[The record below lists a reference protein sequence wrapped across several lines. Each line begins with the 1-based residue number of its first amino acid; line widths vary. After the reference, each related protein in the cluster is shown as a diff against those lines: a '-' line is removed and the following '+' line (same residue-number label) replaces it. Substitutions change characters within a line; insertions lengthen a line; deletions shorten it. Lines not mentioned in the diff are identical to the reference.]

1 MAEELRQGLN
11 KVDLTGLVKE
21 HKLNKGKTKDKDSKE
36 KNYINGSLV
45 IKTGEFSEIELALYV
60 EEKNKDGK
68 VKKNYEVLE
77 KFINEEYLTL
87 AGCKSEEDRE
97 NVAKVRVFGNKD
109 FCPHFSEDIFKVKD
123 TGEVKNKIKVDLGFG
138 TIKVDNLIN
147 EEDYKAEFDVEM
159 YVTSVIEEEKE
170 EVATGRTIVKG
181 WIPIYGGKVMP
192 MTILA
197 ENYVDEEG
205 DNIELA
211 SDLLNQVE
219 EGCTINL
226 WGNINYQ
233 KIVTKVKKGGSM
245 GKAKIEEKT
254 EYVNDLV
261 AIGADII
268 EDDEK
273 EFDGELVKKAKLER
287 DNEMEKIKNSEVKDD
302 KKGKGMSKGSSD
314 TATSDKPKRTRPN
327 F

>member
-1 MAEELRQGLN
+1 MSEKQELRQALN
-11 KVDLTGLVKE
+11 KIDLVGLVKE
-21 HKLNKGKTKDKDSKE
+21 HKLNKGKTKDKGNE

-45 IKTGEFSEIELALYV
+45 IKTGEYSEIELALYV

-68 VKKNYEVLE
+68 IKKNYEVLE
-77 KFINEEYLTL
+77 GFINEEHLTL

-97 NVAKVRVFGNKD
+97 NVAKVKVFGNKD
-109 FCPHFSEDIFKVKD
+109 FCPHFSEDIFKVKE
-123 TGEVKNKIKVDLGFG
+123 TGEVINKIKVDLSFG

-147 EEDYKAEFDVEM
+147 EEDYKAEFDIEM
-159 YVTSVIEEEKE
+159 YVTSITEEEKE
-170 EVATGRTIVKG
+170 QELTGRAIVKG
-181 WIPIYGGKVMP
+181 WTPIYGGKVMP

-197 ENYVDEEG
+197 ENYKDEDG
-205 DNIELA
+205 GNIELA
-211 SDLLNQVE
+211 SDLLNVE
-219 EGCTINL
+219 AGSTLNL

-268 EDDEK
+268 EDEEK
-273 EFDGELVKKAKLER
+273 EFDGELVKKAKLSR
-287 DNEMEKIKNSEVKDD
+287 DETIEEIKNEKA
-302 KKGKGMSKGSSD
+302 KENNKGKGMNSTNSE
-314 TATSDKPKRTRPN
+314 DKPKRTRPN